1 MSEIEEEVKQQP
13 TLLQQRLK
21 YFLEKK
27 NQVFLCIIDYTKTP
41 FVSFG
46 ASNLREPYEMERELR
61 RGIYWRKLKNGITT
75 YVTHVKGQ
83 YCILGHHLLMKG
95 ERIIVAYSPKW
106 WSLRSRD
113 EELEELFI
121 RASISIKAFKE
132 IVEEEYE
139 KGNATLEQKN
149 EYIRNTN
156 VAQLEIK
163 KLMDRYCY
171 TNI

>member
-1 MSEIEEEVKQQP
+1 MNQELTNQQ
-13 TLLQQRLK
+13 TLLQQRIK
-21 YFLEKK
+21 YFLGKK
-27 NQVFLCIIDYTKTP
+27 NQVFLCIIDYKKTP

-46 ASNLREPYEMERELR
+46 TSDLREPYEMERELR
-61 RGIYWRKLKNGITT
+61 RGIYLRKLKNGITT
-75 YVTHVKGQ
+75 YVTHEKGK

-95 ERIIVAYSPKW
+95 ERIIVAYNPKQ

-121 RASISIKAFKE
+121 RASISIKAFKD

-139 KGNATLEQKN
+139 KGTATLEQKN
-149 EYIRNTN
+149 AYIRNTN
-156 VAQLEIK
+156 VAQMEIE
-163 KLMDRYCY
+163 KLVDKYCF